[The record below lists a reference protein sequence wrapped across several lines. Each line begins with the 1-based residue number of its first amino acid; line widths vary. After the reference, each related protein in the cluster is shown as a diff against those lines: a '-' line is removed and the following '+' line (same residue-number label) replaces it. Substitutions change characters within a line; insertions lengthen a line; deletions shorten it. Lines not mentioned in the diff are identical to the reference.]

1 MKEEIITLEQVFRE
15 ERNEILLVIKEM
27 ITELENMDLDDPKWA
42 DLKRKI
48 FKFEMVAEYLED
60 RLTGKIC

>member
-1 MKEEIITLEQVFRE
+1 MKEEIITLEQLFRE
-15 ERNEILLVIKEM
+15 ERNEILLAIKEM
-27 ITELENMDLDDPKWA
+27 IIELENMDLDDPNWS
-42 DLKRKI
+42 DLKGKI

>member
-15 ERNEILLVIKEM
+15 ERNEILLAIKEM

-42 DLKRKI
+42 DLKREI
-48 FKFEMVAEYLED
+48 FKFEMAAEYLED